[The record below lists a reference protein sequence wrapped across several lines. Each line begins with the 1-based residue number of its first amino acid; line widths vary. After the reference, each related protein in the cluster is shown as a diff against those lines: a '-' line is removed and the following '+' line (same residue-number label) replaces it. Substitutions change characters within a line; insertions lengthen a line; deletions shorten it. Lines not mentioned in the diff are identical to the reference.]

1 MRPWEIGEV
10 DDAIYFKL
18 VNESVYISFIF
29 SFTPCKGEEKSRCFE
44 ESRDKEKYVL
54 VSKGMAY
61 EDQLAALPC

>member
-29 SFTPCKGEEKSRCFE
+29 SLTPARVKKNLDVLKKAVTRKSTC
-44 ESRDKEKYVL
+44 
-54 VSKGMAY
+54 
-61 EDQLAALPC
+61 